1 MCTLEYI
8 FLSSNRARE
17 GKDMISPAQH
27 ERVFRWLYQLSK
39 KVSFDIKTTAGQ
51 HYRRVVIQEK

>member
-1 MCTLEYI
+1 
-8 FLSSNRARE
+8 
-17 GKDMISPAQH
+17 MISPAQH
-27 ERVFRWLYQLSK
+27 ERVFRWLYQLNK